1 MYPVTLSQAEVK
13 RAAISAASSGANTL
27 VAAVPGKAIRVLSFM
42 LVAAAGVSVNFESG
56 TTDISGVMLLA
67 AGTPVAER
75 VPWGVLQTAVGQ
87 ALGLTLSG
95 ATQVSGMLTY
105 QEIGG

>member
-1 MYPVTLSQAEVK
+1 
-13 RAAISAASSGANTL
+13 
-27 VAAVPGKAIRVLSFM
+27 
-42 LVAAAGVSVNFESG
+42 
-56 TTDISGVMLLA
+56 MLLA